1 MKIAVIGAHGK
12 AGNLIAKEAIK
23 RGHDVTAIVRKKH
36 NDDFKNVIEKDLM
49 DLNKEDLTGFGAI
62 ANAVSAWTDDT
73 FFIHTDGISHLAQL
87 LEGTDTKLLMVGGA
101 GTLYINKEHSLR
113 VMDKPDFPEELKPL
127 GKTLNSNLERLRSF
141 SNIRWTYVTPA
152 FELDFDGSE
161 TGNYIIGG
169 EEFFTNDE
177 GKSYIS
183 YLDYAKA
190 FVDIIENDYVRRRVS
205 VIGA

>member
-12 AGNLIAKEAIK
+12 AGNLIAQNAIK

-36 NDDFKNVIEKDLM
+36 NDTFKTIIEKDLM
-49 DLNKEDLTGFGAI
+49 DLNKEDLLGFDAVV
-62 ANAVSAWTDDT
+62 NAVSALTEDT
-73 FFIHTDGISHLAQL
+73 FYIHTDGISHLAQL

-101 GTLYINKEHSLR
+101 GTLYINKEHSLQLI
-113 VMDKPDFPEELKPL
+113 DNPDFPEELKAL
-127 GKTLNSNLERLRSF
+127 GKTLRANLERLRSF
-141 SNIRWTYVTPA
+141 SNLQWTYVSPA
-152 FELDFDGSE
+152 YELDFEGPATS
-161 TGNYIIGG
+161 NYIIGG

-183 YLDYAKA
+183 YLDFAEA

>member
-12 AGNLIAKEAIK
+12 AGNLIAQNAIK

-36 NDDFKNVIEKDLM
+36 NDNFKTTIEKDLM
-49 DLNKEDLTGFGAI
+49 DLDKEDLKGFDAVV
-62 ANAVSAWTDDT
+62 NAVSAWTEDT
-73 FFIHTDGISHLAQL
+73 FYIHTDGISHLAQL

-101 GTLYINKEHSLR
+101 GTLYINKEHSLQLI
-113 VMDKPDFPEELKPL
+113 DKPDFPEEIKPL
-127 GKTLNSNLERLRSF
+127 GRTLRANLERLRSF
-141 SNIRWTYVTPA
+141 SNLRWTYVSPA
-152 FELDFDGSE
+152 YELDFEGPATS
-161 TGNYIIGG
+161 NYIIGG

-183 YLDYAKA
+183 YLDFAEA
-190 FVDIIENDYVRRRVS
+190 FVDIIENDYVRQRVS

>member
-12 AGNLIAKEAIK
+12 AGNLIAQNAIE

-36 NDDFKNVIEKDLM
+36 NDNFKNIIEKDLM
-49 DLNKEDLTGFGAI
+49 DLNKEDLVGFDAVV
-62 ANAVSAWTDDT
+62 NAVSAWTEDT
-73 FFIHTDGISHLAQL
+73 FYIHTDGISHLAQL

-101 GTLYINKEHSLR
+101 GTLYINKEHSLQLI
-113 VMDKPDFPEELKPL
+113 DKPDFPEELKPL
-127 GKTLNSNLERLRSF
+127 GKTLRANLERLRSF
-141 SNIRWTYVTPA
+141 SNLRWTYVSPA
-152 FELDFDGSE
+152 YELDFEGPATS
-161 TGNYIIGG
+161 NYIIGG

-183 YLDYAKA
+183 YLDFAEA
-190 FVDIIENDYVRRRVS
+190 FVDIIENDYVRRRIS

>member
-12 AGNLIAKEAIK
+12 AGNLIAQNAIK

-36 NDDFKNVIEKDLM
+36 NDNFKTTIEKDLI
-49 DLNKEDLTGFGAI
+49 DLNKEDLIGFDAVV
-62 ANAVSAWTDDT
+62 NAVSAWTEDT
-73 FFIHTDGISHLAQL
+73 FYIHTDGISHLAQL
-87 LEGTDTKLLMVGGA
+87 LEETDTKLLMVGGA
-101 GTLYINKEHSLR
+101 GTLYINKEHSLQLI
-113 VMDKPDFPEELKPL
+113 DKPDFPEELKAL
-127 GKTLNSNLERLRSF
+127 GKTLRANLERLRSF
-141 SNIRWTYVTPA
+141 SNLRWTYVSPA
-152 FELDFDGSE
+152 YELDFEGPATS
-161 TGNYIIGG
+161 NYIIGG

-183 YLDYAKA
+183 YLDFAEA

>member
-36 NDDFKNVIEKDLM
+36 NDNFENVIEKDLM
-49 DLNKEDLTGFGAI
+49 DLNKEDLAGFDAV
-62 ANAVSAWTDDT
+62 ANAVSAWTEDT

-101 GTLYINKEHSLR
+101 GTLYINKEHSLQL
-113 VMDKPDFPEELKPL
+113 MDKPDFPEEIKPL
-127 GKTLNSNLERLRSF
+127 GKALRANLERLRSF
-141 SNIRWTYVTPA
+141 SNLRWTYVSPPY
-152 FELDFDGSE
+152 ELDFDGPE

-183 YLDYAKA
+183 YSDYAKA

>member
-12 AGNLIAKEAIK
+12 AGNLIAQNAIK

-36 NDDFKNVIEKDLM
+36 NDTFKTIIEKDLM
-49 DLNKEDLTGFGAI
+49 DLNKEDLLGFDAVV
-62 ANAVSAWTDDT
+62 NAVSAWTEDT
-73 FFIHTDGISHLAQL
+73 FYIHTDGISHLAQV

-101 GTLYINKEHSLR
+101 GTLYINKEHSLQLI
-113 VMDKPDFPEELKPL
+113 DNPDFPEELKAL
-127 GKTLNSNLERLRSF
+127 GKTLRANLERLRSF
-141 SNIRWTYVTPA
+141 SNLQWTYVSPA
-152 FELDFDGSE
+152 YELDFEGPATS
-161 TGNYIIGG
+161 NYIIGG

-183 YLDYAKA
+183 YLDFAEA

>member
-12 AGNLIAKEAIK
+12 AGNLIAQQAIK

-36 NDDFKNVIEKDLM
+36 NDNFKTTIEKDLM
-49 DLNKEDLTGFGAI
+49 DMNKEDLLGFDAVV
-62 ANAVSAWTDDT
+62 NAVSAWTEDT
-73 FFIHTDGISHLAQL
+73 FYIHTDGISHLAHL

-101 GTLYINKEHSLR
+101 GTLYINKEHSLQLI
-113 VMDKPDFPEELKPL
+113 DKPDFPEELKPL
-127 GKTLNSNLERLRSF
+127 GDALRANLERLRSF
-141 SNIRWTYVTPA
+141 SNLRWTYVSPA
-152 FELDFDGSE
+152 FELDFEGPATS
-161 TGNYIIGG
+161 NYIIGG

-183 YLDYAKA
+183 YSDFAEA

>member
-12 AGNLIAKEAIK
+12 AGNLIAQNAIK

-36 NDDFKNVIEKDLM
+36 NDTFKTIIEKDLM
-49 DLNKEDLTGFGAI
+49 DLNKEDLLGFDAVV
-62 ANAVSAWTDDT
+62 NAVSAWTEDT
-73 FFIHTDGISHLAQL
+73 FYIHTDGISHLAQL

-101 GTLYINKEHSLR
+101 GTLYINKEHSLQLI
-113 VMDKPDFPEELKPL
+113 DNPDFPEELKAL
-127 GKTLNSNLERLRSF
+127 GKTLRANLERLRSF
-141 SNIRWTYVTPA
+141 SNLQWTYVSPA
-152 FELDFDGSE
+152 YELDFEGPATS
-161 TGNYIIGG
+161 NYIIGG

-183 YLDYAKA
+183 YLDFAEA

>member
-12 AGNLIAKEAIK
+12 AGNLIAQQAIK

-36 NDDFKNVIEKDLM
+36 NDNFKTTIEKDLM
-49 DLNKEDLTGFGAI
+49 DLNKEDLLGFDAVV
-62 ANAVSAWTDDT
+62 NAVSAWTEDT
-73 FFIHTDGISHLAQL
+73 FYIHTDGISHLAHL

-101 GTLYINKEHSLR
+101 GTLYINKEHSLQLI
-113 VMDKPDFPEELKPL
+113 DKPDFPEELKPL
-127 GKTLNSNLERLRSF
+127 GDALRANLERLRSF
-141 SNIRWTYVTPA
+141 SNLRWTYVSPA
-152 FELDFDGSE
+152 FELDFEGSA
-161 TGNYIIGG
+161 TSNYIIGG

-183 YLDYAKA
+183 YTDFAEA
-190 FVDIIENDYVRRRVS
+190 FVDIIENDYVRQRVS